1 MKRWLN
7 RETLLAAAIL
17 LFLLIFAAGR
27 RVSGA
32 EAGMGIPAAWIAA
45 LLVLLVRKNGRRKDD
60 ES

>member
-27 RVSGA
+27 CVSGA